1 MSKIKL
7 DEIGYWSEEK
17 LLKQQSKIKVYN
29 TEELFDLVKSNNNLE

>member
-17 LLKQQSKIKVYN
+17 LLKKQSKIKVYN
-29 TEELFDLVKSNNNLE
+29 TEELFDLVKSNNDLE